1 MSSEFISYLSAWTWS
16 AVSEEEIESAFQDA
30 INLVDPNNEL
40 GLNQSA
46 ALRQLGAALEAKS
59 QSGFSNALELAI
71 QEGPEG
77 KSLMLEALGLN
88 ADEFISEIEQG
99 IGNTSSDFAGLNNS
113 TSALNEIEAYN
124 SNSII
129 QLLGEN
135 EDLVNDVIIMYLVN
149 VGVGAGTSLTFT
161 DFLETAEGK
170 EEIKEL
176 LNRILARETGLFG
189 LTGVGSANTGGN
201 TAAEIVNRLNEAAG
215 NSAVPEDPEDTE
227 ADADQIS
234 DAVTKQCVLLQLLEP
249 LSSFYDD
256 SLKEIIN
263 KDIPYSGRILK
274 LNCNEPSNF
283 INYVSAVP
291 GLEESFTKIRKPNSD
306 DTLGVIT
313 PLNDFR
319 LSFIK
324 DHQGQLVELP
334 IYYNGEFNHSVLGGD
349 PPTTDEAI
357 AESIDTDD
365 DSAGAGGLGDLKGA
379 SPDPS
384 EGPIEL
390 KPIGA
395 DFIGRHLADA
405 AIDVI
410 YEGTNPATYRNDV
423 QVTVSFTSDKLN
435 TFTKNW
441 TYNGLTDENN
451 MPIKFSLFDLVL
463 FPNLEK
469 NAEGYG
475 RVFKSQFS
483 PSYNRLRLAYI
494 SKIQD
499 GGRQGYDK
507 FYNKNCN
514 VLDLTPIDHEIKR
527 DEEGKSYV
535 LSVSYRGYVQS
546 VLTSPETDALSDIKI
561 KEKRAQRDVLL
572 EQALAKGCSLRE
584 LQKIQTNLNRF
595 AANDVENVSGDM
607 LNNLFK
613 RATKPEIA
621 GRGIFQLKVDQT
633 IDARLRNGEKID
645 IKALKKQLTTPEKKL
660 ISNSQPQGTAIAQS
674 VSQDFNEVNSNN
686 NKSIYF
692 FYLADLLDTI
702 LIQSSLF
709 GNKAKLVDPTNQ
721 KIMKQQL
728 RFLMGPF
735 RDPEGNIINIGN
747 IPIAVDFFKEWYQEN
762 VTQKELYVYP
772 CLSFIRDM
780 TERVITNLLNEVC
793 FEALDDTK
801 LLVRSSFFTGV
812 KTSEGGDRIVN
823 VLAPAYDKQFVKEFD
838 IDDNSLQEI
847 KDDLPMV
854 QIGFR
859 DNIKNYINYCVIST
873 RQNRDQLRAGALT
886 VEIPEFVLEGE
897 FLGSQKVNFSRTTQ
911 TGLRESRY
919 FRASNSGITML
930 ASVYNATLVLDRPI
944 HTFYPNQI
952 IKIRIQNQFNTLIN
966 VGGELKSI
974 FSELGLDGYYTI
986 TKVKTSIAPRT
997 GIDTVTLEAIWI
1009 SSDNPAD
1016 EYRAVSAGS
1025 QSITDPTQA
1034 TKNTLCNAYADFS
1047 KEIGFRE
1054 QLGQSPAEV
1063 VNQIDEALDIPVATS
1078 QEGTEE

>member
-1 MSSEFISYLSAWTWS
+1 MDFIELFFALASGEALPTEIDPTLLSGEGLGSEIAR
-16 AVSEEEIESAFQDA
+16 AVANE
-30 INLVDPNNEL
+30 NNAEVA
-40 GLNQSA
+40 SV
-46 ALRQLGAALEAKS
+46 LRQSLTGAGS
-59 QSGFSNALELAI
+59 QRENALDELQIDA
-71 QEGPEG
+71 
-77 KSLMLEALGLN
+77 SSYN
-88 ADEFISEIEQG
+88 SDIEQA

-113 TSALNEIEAYN
+113 TSALNKLEAYD

-129 QLLGEN
+129 ALLG
-135 EDLVNDVIIMYLVN
+135 DDQDVVN
-149 VGVGAGTSLTFT
+149 VLLINYLINVVEGGDSTSFSDYLSTN
-161 DFLETAEGK
+161 EGK
-170 EEIKEL
+170 GQVKEL
-176 LNRILARETGLFG
+176 LNKILARETGLFG
-189 LTGVGSANTGGN
+189 FTGVGSANTGGN
-201 TAAEIVNRLNEAAG
+201 TAADIVNQLNEAAG

-227 ADADQIS
+227 GDADQIS

-256 SLKEIIN
+256 SLKEIISN
-263 KDIPYSGRILK
+263 DIPYSGRILK

-291 GLEESFTKIRKPNSD
+291 GLHESFTKVRKSSSR

-334 IYYNGEFNHSVLGGD
+334 IFYNGEFNHSVLGGD

-365 DSAGAGGLGDLKGA
+365 DSAGAGGLGENIGA

-384 EGPIEL
+384 DGPVEL

-395 DFIGRHLADA
+395 DFIGTHFTDA
-405 AIDVI
+405 AIDVT

-423 QVTVSFTSDKLN
+423 QVTISLTSNTLQAFTQKW
-435 TFTKNW
+435 K
-441 TYNGLTDENN
+441 YNGLTDENN
-451 MPIKFSLFDLVL
+451 MPIEFNLFDLIL
-463 FPNLEK
+463 FPYLEK

-475 RVFKSQFS
+475 RVFRSQFS

-499 GGRQGYDK
+499 GTDQGYDR

-514 VLDLTPIDHEIKR
+514 VLDLSPIDHEIKR
-527 DEEGKSYV
+527 DEEGKSYI

-561 KEKRAQRDVLL
+561 KETRAQRDVLL
-572 EQALAKGCSLRE
+572 EQAVAKGCSLRE

-595 AANDVENVSGDM
+595 AANDVQNVSGDM
-607 LNNLFK
+607 LNNLFN
-613 RATKPEIA
+613 RAKESTIA
-621 GRGIFQLKVDQT
+621 GRGIFKLVIDRT
-633 IDARLRNGEKID
+633 IDARLRNGDKID
-645 IKALKKQLTTPEKKL
+645 VKALKKRLKTPEKKL
-660 ISNSQPQGTAIAQS
+660 TSNLQQETSTIAQS
-674 VSQDFNEVNSNN
+674 VSENFNEVDSKN
-686 NKSIYF
+686 NKNIYF

-735 RDPEGNIINIGN
+735 RDPEGNIVNIGN

-793 FEALDDTK
+793 FEAVDDTK

-812 KTSEGGDRIVN
+812 KTSDGGDRIVN

-838 IDDNSLQEI
+838 IDDSTLQGI

-854 QIGFR
+854 QVGFR
-859 DNIKNYINYCVIST
+859 DNIKNYINYCAIST
-873 RQNRDQLRAGALT
+873 RQNRDEIRAGALT
-886 VEIPEFVLEGE
+886 VEIPEFVLEGQ

-952 IKIRIQNQFNTLIN
+952 IKIKIQNQFNTLID
-966 VGGELKSI
+966 VGGVSKSI
-974 FSELGLDGYYTI
+974 FSELGLDGFYTI

-1009 SSDNPAD
+1009 SSDASYYNT
-1016 EYRAVSAGS
+1016 RGVSDGS
-1025 QSITDPTQA
+1025 QSITDPTQDV
-1034 TKNTLCNAYADFS
+1034 KNTLCNAYADFS